1 MPWTSTEG
9 GIMQRPMFLVML
21 LPKGLLKCADRFARG
36 PCTGLGY
43 SGNHLTSPLAG
54 WCDSMQRNC
63 SGRPRPVSRLH
74 TTGHLFVVMH

>member
-36 PCTGLGY
+36 PCTGFVY
-43 SGNHLTSPLAG
+43 SGIDLTPPLARRR
-54 WCDSMQRNC
+54 DSMQRNC
-63 SGRPRPVSRLH
+63 SGKPRPMSRLH
-74 TTGHLFVVMH
+74 TIGHS